1 MCQILQLGVR
11 RQYHQVKLYLP
22 SLYLTGFE
30 NLLGFTFLT
39 GLRDLLGILNTQKN
53 FTGSLVWARKAFS
66 LKREFTVYP
75 TS

>member
-22 SLYLTGFE
+22 SLYLTGFD
-30 NLLGFTFLT
+30 NLFGFTFLT
-39 GLRDLLGILNTQKN
+39 GFSDLLGILNTQKN
-53 FTGSLVWARKAFS
+53 FTGSLVCASKALS
-66 LKREFTVYP
+66 LKRKFTVYP